1 MANPNPPDIPKG
13 PFVPPGVKDWEDLI
27 RAIANAT
34 ISYTAGP
41 GMPGQMAFQFR
52 GQQCVLILNLGP
64 AATSMAGIDGTFT
77 MAVGTKI
84 TTKGGLITNVA

>member
-1 MANPNPPDIPKG
+1 MVPK
-13 PFVPPGVKDWEDLI
+13 GVKDWEDLI

-64 AATSMAGIDGTFT
+64 AATAMNGANGTYT

-84 TTKGGLITNVA
+84 TVANGLITNIQ